1 MHKGSAWRRADA
13 RMPTED
19 TLLGA
24 LFQRREPQGGRPRLR
39 TRTTTPPDRLPRRL
53 RPNAGRDVLG
63 SNAGIRPCARAG
75 RSDRSAARWV
85 GPRVAPG
92 KSWEAAEEVEPR
104 RGHKPMEGTSDP
116 GARKGAGRNGPVRRA
131 TPRSRGFLLADTS
144 TADRQREADPG
155 CPSGKDST
163 ARGHQAVVTPYG
175 YERGELFEGSWRREE
190 RGLSHPGSMET
201 TSVASL
207 SRPKGAGFTKR
218 GEPQDRQRD
227 ATSPR
232 LRVRRKPSRWCETT
246 RTERGWTG
254 GAVGPRLFGATGIG
268 SREGPG
274 PGVDAH
280 GACRWRG
287 EQVTNPRRGRVPVS
301 RFGASASERF
311 SPRGTRQLCGRFEG
325 EGNGHG
331 VPTKDGSPSRS
342 DISVKSSR
350 APGW

>member
-1 MHKGSAWRRADA
+1 
-13 RMPTED
+13 
-19 TLLGA
+19 
-24 LFQRREPQGGRPRLR
+24 
-39 TRTTTPPDRLPRRL
+39 
-53 RPNAGRDVLG
+53 
-63 SNAGIRPCARAG
+63 
-75 RSDRSAARWV
+75 
-85 GPRVAPG
+85 
-92 KSWEAAEEVEPR
+92 
-104 RGHKPMEGTSDP
+104 
-116 GARKGAGRNGPVRRA
+116 
-131 TPRSRGFLLADTS
+131 
-144 TADRQREADPG
+144 
-155 CPSGKDST
+155 
-163 ARGHQAVVTPYG
+163 VVTPYG
-175 YERGELFEGSWRREE
+175 CERGELFEGSWRREE

-207 SRPKGAGFTKR
+207 SRPTGAGFVKR

-301 RFGASASERF
+301 RSELRLQSVLTARDPAVVRTLRRRRKRSRSADEGWFAIRKRHLGEVLEGPGPVTVEGRGGRRKYPTTC
-311 SPRGTRQLCGRFEG
+311 SPRIRGDTDAGFGRRRSAGLEDHPDST
-325 EGNGHG
+325 EAALSLAHRA
-331 VPTKDGSPSRS
+331 SPSSEVRDSVPRNRS
-342 DISVKSSR
+342 RPAAQTSEADVPSGSLVARFAPRACSQVRGAFALDLRADIGVQTTEARRARRFHGEPCASISDSR
-350 APGW
+350 WRSRRSCSMATGC

>member
-1 MHKGSAWRRADA
+1 MELLRLSSHLDFGRCDVRDRGLQRIPFWAIRLISETLPR
-13 RMPTED
+13 PTEE

-24 LFQRREPQGGRPRLR
+24 LFQRREPHGGRSRLR
-39 TRTTTPPDRLPRRL
+39 TWATTSPDRLPRRL

-85 GPRVAPG
+85 GSGAPG
-92 KSWEAAEEVEPR
+92 NPAARPVQEREAAEEVEPR
-104 RGHKPMEGTSDP
+104 RGKKPMEGTSVP

-175 YERGELFEGSWRREE
+175 CERGELFEGSWRREE
-190 RGLSHPGSMET
+190 RGPTHPGIDHDHFGGRRPRRA
-201 TSVASL
+201 SVWVSGSVPWWRVSA
-207 SRPKGAGFTKR
+207 KR

-301 RFGASASERF
+301 QLGASAPDR
-311 SPRGTRQLCGRFEG
+311 
-325 EGNGHG
+325 
-331 VPTKDGSPSRS
+331 
-342 DISVKSSR
+342 
-350 APGW
+350 